1 LLIRSGE
8 VIVRGLMADGQR
20 FGKAK
25 NFRFPELY
33 ELIECG
39 QVVPRPDAD
48 ERKSET
54 IANSSARG
62 GLNLTFDPTSY
73 TA

>member
-1 LLIRSGE
+1 
-8 VIVRGLMADGQR
+8 VRGLMADAQR
-20 FGKAK
+20 FGRAK
-25 NFRFPELY
+25 NFRFPELF

-39 QVVPRPDAD
+39 KVVPRPDAD
-48 ERKSET
+48 ERRQS

-62 GLNLTFDPTSY
+62 VINLTFGPTSY

>member
-1 LLIRSGE
+1 M
-8 VIVRGLMADGQR
+8 RGLMADAQR
-20 FGKAK
+20 FGRAK

-48 ERKSET
+48 QRKPES
-54 IANSSARG
+54 IANSSAG
-62 GLNLTFDPTSY
+62 GVINLAFGPTSY